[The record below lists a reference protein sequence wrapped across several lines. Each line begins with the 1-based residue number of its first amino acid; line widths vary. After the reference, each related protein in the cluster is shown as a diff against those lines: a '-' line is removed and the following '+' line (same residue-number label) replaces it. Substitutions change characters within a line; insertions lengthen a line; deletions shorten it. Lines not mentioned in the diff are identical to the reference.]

1 MFTCTY
7 TPRQHGQGPT
17 KLKRGHAHVHH
28 DGKVWEYHVPKGE
41 RRAFR
46 QFLADAFGY
55 RGQIVKVEGSYPS
68 YHVSS
73 I

>member
-7 TPRQHGQGPT
+7 TPQQHGQRPAQSR
-17 KLKRGHAHVHH
+17 RGHAHVHH
-28 DGKVWEYHVPKGE
+28 DGKVWQYHVPKGQ

-46 QFLADAFGY
+46 QFLVDAFNY
-55 RGQIVKVEGSYPS
+55 RGQTVVVSGAYPS
-68 YHVSS
+68 YHVE